1 MGTVNKQSSATVTPT
16 ISTSFKLTT
25 PAEIVLFEGILD
37 SWGISEDKL
46 NLTVTNILS
55 RWAQRTLSTHS
66 SSCRWKQFKG
76 EECGYVG
83 AATWCDRTY
92 ARCLALGNEANFGGF
107 KWLPSIVD
115 KEIWWGR
122 IPEKLK

>member
-16 ISTSFKLTT
+16 LTTSFKLTT

-37 SWGISEDKL
+37 GWSISENKL
-46 NLTVTNILS
+46 NISVTNILS

-66 SSCRWKQFKG
+66 SSCRWKKFKG
-76 EECGYVG
+76 TECGYTG
-83 AATWCDRTY
+83 GEAWCDRTH
-92 ARCLALGNEANFGGF
+92 ARCQALGNEAHYGGF
-107 KWLPSIVD
+107 PWLPSIVG

-122 IPEKLK
+122 IPENE